1 MHESPP
7 PLGGQQLRARR
18 AQSEE
23 GLKLVREAATT
34 QLAPIVGA
42 EPLAIYVT
50 GSFGRLEA
58 RFPKGSD
65 LDLFFLYGPGD
76 HSHETRLSQLT
87 WLELTGEVI
96 KIARDLDFEEFS
108 RDGAFLQVHNVW
120 HIGKQLGSQHEDA
133 ENGFTARL
141 LLLLESRYVLN
152 ERLYEQFMNDTIG
165 FYYGDYEANRD
176 IFRPTFLINDILR
189 FWRTLCLNYE
199 HKRNRKREE
208 SDTDSEQAE
217 WRAES
222 AMDNL
227 KLRFSRLSTC
237 YSMVIALAAE
247 PTPVAP
253 ERVLELCRT
262 APTDRWQTAAEN
274 ASSDRRVRAESR
286 VTEILSQY
294 ERFLEM
300 MSDEA
305 RLFERLFSHEARDRT
320 RRDASN
326 FGQVVSE
333 FVRVTCQD
341 AQLRTLLI

>member
-1 MHESPP
+1 
-7 PLGGQQLRARR
+7 
-18 AQSEE
+18 
-23 GLKLVREAATT
+23 
-34 QLAPIVGA
+34 VGA

-65 LDLFFLYGPGD
+65 LDLFFLYGPDDGSD
-76 HSHETRLSQLT
+76 KTRLSQLT
-87 WLELTGEVI
+87 WFELAGEVI
-96 KIARDLDFEEFS
+96 KIARDLDFEDFS

-120 HIGKQLGSQHEDA
+120 HIGRQLGSQHEDA

-152 ERLYEQFMNDTIG
+152 ETLYERFMSETIG
-165 FYYGDYEANRD
+165 FYYGDYPANRD
-176 IFRPTFLINDILR
+176 TFRPTFLINDILR

-199 HKRNRKREE
+199 YKRNRTRSQGRANNEE
-208 SDTDSEQAE
+208 AE

-222 AMDNL
+222 ALDNL

-262 APTDRWQTAAEN
+262 APTDRWRVAAEN
-274 ASSDRRVRAESR
+274 AAGDTKAHAEAKFS
-286 VTEILSQY
+286 EILDHY
-294 ERFLEM
+294 DHFLEM

-305 RLFERLFSHEARDRT
+305 TLFERLFSHDARDRT
-320 RRDASN
+320 RHDASN
-326 FGQVVSE
+326 FGQIVSE
-333 FVRVTCQD
+333 FMQVTCQD
-341 AQLRTLLI
+341 DQLRTLLI

>member
-1 MHESPP
+1 MTT
-7 PLGGQQLRARR
+7 QQLATRREESEVGLAR
-18 AQSEE
+18 
-23 GLKLVREAATT
+23 VRKEAGSR
-34 QLAPIVGA
+34 LSSIVGD

-65 LDLFFLYGPGD
+65 LDLFFLYGPD
-76 HSHETRLSQLT
+76 DRSHRAHPSQLT
-87 WLELTGEVI
+87 WFELAGELI
-96 KIARDLDFEEFS
+96 RIARELEFEEFS

-152 ERLYEQFMNDTIG
+152 EDLYERFMQETIG
-165 FYYGDYEANRD
+165 FYYGDYDANRGT
-176 IFRPTFLINDILR
+176 FRPTFLINDILR

-199 HKRNRKREE
+199 HKRNRKRSEDG
-208 SDTDSEQAE
+208 SDDPHAA
-217 WRAES
+217 WRADS
-222 AMDNL
+222 ALDNL

-247 PTPVAP
+247 PTPVGP

-262 APTDRWQTAAEN
+262 APTDRWAIAAEH
-274 ASSDRRVRAESR
+274 ASPSAIV
-286 VTEILSQY
+286 
-294 ERFLEM
+294 
-300 MSDEA
+300 EA
-305 RLFERLFSHEARDRT
+305 RSKREQILEGYDYFLGLVADEDALRERLTSHAEREST
-320 RRDASN
+320 RRKAGD

-333 FVRVTCQD
+333 FLLATCQGD
-341 AQLRTLLI
+341 QLRTLLI